1 MKKYLSSIHAMFM
14 YVSLKKACICAILS
28 NGFFSTLK
36 YHLSFMLQQLK
47 KKKREEKFEDFFHT
61 WQIWHQSIE
70 GKMLEKVSLMKFA
83 GRCCLRTDTLINLFF
98 FVRKAQNYCM
108 KLEKINKF
116 HAAHKHKKK
125 KNRVTHSK
133 SSHEWDFLAHKKK

>member
-1 MKKYLSSIHAMFM
+1 MRCLCMYPWKKLVYAQYYRMDFFPHSNIISRSCYSSWRKRRE
-14 YVSLKKACICAILS
+14 KKSSRI
-28 NGFFSTLK
+28 
-36 YHLSFMLQQLK
+36 
-47 KKKREEKFEDFFHT
+47 FFHT
-61 WQIWHQSIE
+61 WQIWQHQSIE